1 MGGMI
6 GLWSMAEKLSER
18 LLPICH
24 GLIEP
29 PSLSMAS
36 NSGAHLR
43 HRFAAA
49 WPQAQCAVVAASA
62 SAAAAQC
69 PAVAPSWRLPGRQQK
84 TAGRVKARGPAF
96 KDRLQA
102 FVETLVESAGV
113 IERIDT
119 EDSEVPRF
127 GTIGQADEAWRY
139 GGNLGHQVR
148 LIIEY

>member
-1 MGGMI
+1 
-6 GLWSMAEKLSER
+6 MAEKLSER

-62 SAAAAQC
+62 STSAAAAQC
-69 PAVAPSWRLPGRQQK
+69 PAVTPSWRLPGRQQK